1 MNAPLQTQAKAVQQT
16 RIGVPLKS
24 SPVLMLQPKCAFSES
39 GRKNEDREDCGK
51 TQLSL
56 QGAARKTDVHVSNP
70 GIVPPIVHD
79 VLGSSGRPLDDST
92 RLFFEP
98 RFGHDFRNVRVHTDT
113 RSTQSARAVGAL
125 AYTVGSDIVF
135 EQGQYVP
142 GNEAG
147 KKLLAHELAHVV
159 QQRGHLSAG
168 RSQLQ
173 INKPDDQFEQEADRA
188 ANEVM
193 DSRVGREQ
201 QISGAEA
208 SGNRKEEWAAV
219 SQGGKDESGISSRTG
234 RATVEERQ
242 ATSVLRAP
250 MLQRSAK
257 FVPGTVDPANNIAVQ
272 IATGGDAGTT
282 WMTLNGRALKTE
294 ADAWAA
300 VNKPVIGGLSKPSGS
315 ECWVDSVADNVGSFE
330 MTVPNNG
337 PWETVT
343 TKANLWDKLGLGQC
357 FNEQGNAKLTAKGKP
372 SDAAVATA
380 TRVHED
386 RHATDDEKVF
396 NSTIL
401 NWDSK
406 LTMAQLIQEKF
417 KGQDHFACESNLY
430 FAMGGT
436 PEEIAQRF
444 RDQGLFAGVNFHQTA
459 AGGKLKSSDPSAD
472 PDCKEAKQDV
482 GY

>member
-16 RIGVPLKS
+16 RIEVPLKS
-24 SPVLMLQPKCAFSES
+24 LPVLMMQPKCALSES
-39 GRKNEDREDCGK
+39 GRKNEDAEDCGK

-56 QGAARKTDVHVSNP
+56 LRAQQKRDVQVPNP
-70 GIVPPIVHD
+70 GSVPPIVHD
-79 VLGSSGRPLDDST
+79 VLGSAGRLLDDPT
-92 RLFFEP
+92 RSFFEP
-98 RFGHDFRNVRVHTDT
+98 RFGHDFRKVRVHTGT
-113 RSTQSARAVGAL
+113 QATQSARDVGAL

-135 EQGQYVP
+135 EQGQYAP

-159 QQRGHLSAG
+159 QQSGHLSAG
-168 RSQLQ
+168 RRQLQ
-173 INKPDDQFEQEADRA
+173 INQPADQFEQEADRA

-193 DSRVGREQ
+193 DGRVRREHP
-201 QISGAEA
+201 ISGAEA
-208 SGNRKEEWAAV
+208 SGNRKEESRAV
-219 SQGGKDESGISSRTG
+219 SQRGKDESGIGSRTG
-234 RATVEERQ
+234 RATVEEWQ
-242 ATSVLRAP
+242 ATSVLKAP

-257 FVPGTVDPANNIAVQ
+257 FVAGTVDPANNIAVQ

-282 WMTLNGRALKTE
+282 WMTLNGHALETE
-294 ADAWAA
+294 PDAWEA
-300 VNKPVIGGLSKPSGS
+300 VNKPVIGGLSKPSES
-315 ECWVDSVADNVGSFE
+315 ECWVDSVADNVGSFQ

-357 FNEQGNAKLTAKGKP
+357 FNEQGNAKLTVKGKP

-401 NWDSK
+401 KWDSK

-417 KGQDHFACESNLY
+417 KGHDHFDCESNLY

-472 PDCKEAKQDV
+472 PDCKEAKQEV